1 MMPIVALRSQSLQA
15 LQCPDGQQKI
25 DYCDSLCKGLVLE
38 VRSSGGRTWYVR
50 FTNARGRRRQLRLG
64 NANDLSLA
72 EARVLAQEHRHAVAL
87 GRDPADDRQ
96 ALRQVPTLATFVAE
110 TFLPFI
116 QVSKTSWKQDLS
128 LLNRHI
134 LPALGNKHMDAITR
148 DDVLA
153 LVKKRISQKAAAGS
167 VNRVIILLRFL
178 FNQAIRWGVVGVTSN
193 PTKDIPLL
201 KLNNQRQ
208 RFLSQQEAHRLL
220 EAVEQSMNPMLGFIV
235 AFLLLTG
242 ARKREVLDARWDC
255 IDWSRRIWRIPI
267 SKSGKARYVP
277 LSDTAMV
284 LLRQRQLQTTGNG
297 CDWIFPNP
305 TSGQPYRCIT
315 NAWVTARRR
324 AGLDDLRIH
333 DLRHSFA
340 SFLINNGRSLYEVQ
354 RILGHSSARMTERY
368 AHLAHDTL
376 LAATNAASMAL
387 GNALSAS
394 MENNR
399 SNQGQIIQL
408 EVC

>member
-1 MMPIVALRSQSLQA
+1 MPIVALRSQSLHV
-15 LQCPDGQQKI
+15 LTCPDGQQKI
-25 DYCDSLCKGLVLE
+25 DYCDSQCKGLVLE
-38 VRSSGGRTWYVR
+38 VRSCGGRTWYVR

-64 NANDLSLA
+64 DAKDLSLA
-72 EARVLAQEHRHAVAL
+72 DARALAQDHRHSVAL

-96 ALRQVPTLATFVAE
+96 ALRQVPTLETFVAE

-116 QVSKTSWKQDLS
+116 QISKTSWKQDLS
-128 LLNRHI
+128 LLNKHI
-134 LPALGNKHMDAITR
+134 LPALGSKHLDAISR
-148 DDVLA
+148 DDVLV
-153 LVKKRISQKAAAGS
+153 LMQKRIANKAAAGS

-208 RFLSQQEAHRLL
+208 RFLSQQEAFRLL
-220 EAVEQSMNPMLGFIV
+220 EAVEQSINPMLGFIV

-255 IDWSRRIWRIPI
+255 IDWQRRIWRIPI

-284 LLRQRQLQTTGNG
+284 LLRQRQLQTADNG

-305 TSGQPYRCIT
+305 SSDKPYRCIT

-387 GNALSAS
+387 GNALSGS
-394 MENNR
+394 LEKSW
-399 SNQGQIIQL
+399 SNQQQIIQL

>member
-1 MMPIVALRSQSLQA
+1 MPVLPLRSAGLPSLK
-15 LQCPDGQQKI
+15 CPDGIQKI

-38 VRSSGGRTWYVR
+38 VRATGGRTWYVR

-64 NANDLSLA
+64 DANDLSLA

-87 GRDPADDRQ
+87 GRDPAEERQ

-110 TFLPFI
+110 TFLPAI
-116 QVSKTSWKQDLS
+116 QISKKSWHQDES
-128 LLNRHI
+128 LLRNHI
-134 LPALGNKHMDAITR
+134 LPALGNKHLDAITR
-148 DDVLA
+148 NDVQA
-153 LVKKRISQKAAAGS
+153 VIQKRIAQKASAGS
-167 VNRVIILLRFL
+167 VNRVIILIRFL
-178 FNQAIRWGVVGVTSN
+178 FNQAIRWNIAGVTSN

-208 RFLSQQEAHRLL
+208 RFLTPQEAQRLL
-220 EAVEQSMNPMLGFIV
+220 DAVKQSSNPLLGPIV

-255 IDWSRRIWRIPI
+255 IDWNRRIWKIPI
-267 SKSGKARYVP
+267 SKSGRARYVP
-277 LSDTAMV
+277 LSDSAML
-284 LLRQRQLQTTGNG
+284 LLRQRQLQCTTNADRKR
-297 CDWIFPNP
+297 CEWIFANP
-305 TSGQPYRCIT
+305 ETAKPYRCISRG
-315 NAWVTARRR
+315 WLTARSN

-354 RILGHSSARMTERY
+354 KILGHSTARMTERY

-376 LAATNAASMAL
+376 LDATNTVSVAL
-387 GNALSAS
+387 DGQWS
-394 MENNR
+394 NR
-399 SNQGQIIQL
+399 
-408 EVC
+408 

>member
-1 MMPIVALRSQSLQA
+1 MPIVALRSQSLHV
-15 LQCPDGQQKI
+15 LTCPDGQQKI
-25 DYCDSLCKGLVLE
+25 DYCDSQCKGLVLE
-38 VRSSGGRTWYVR
+38 VRSCGGRTWYVR

-64 NANDLSLA
+64 DAKDLSLA
-72 EARVLAQEHRHAVAL
+72 DARALAQDHRHSVAL

-96 ALRQVPTLATFVAE
+96 ALRQVPTLETFVAE

-116 QVSKTSWKQDLS
+116 QISKTSWKQDLS
-128 LLNRHI
+128 LLNKHI
-134 LPALGNKHMDAITR
+134 LPALGSKHLDAISR
-148 DDVLA
+148 DDVLV
-153 LVKKRISQKAAAGS
+153 LMQKRIANKAAAGS

-208 RFLSQQEAHRLL
+208 RFLSQQEAFRLL
-220 EAVEQSMNPMLGFIV
+220 EAVEQSINPMLGFIV

-255 IDWSRRIWRIPI
+255 IDWQRRIWRIPI

-284 LLRQRQLQTTGNG
+284 LLRQRQLQTADND
-297 CDWIFPNP
+297 CDWVFPNP
-305 TSGQPYRCIT
+305 SSGKPYRCIT

-387 GNALSAS
+387 GNALSGS
-394 MENNR
+394 LEKSW
-399 SNQGQIIQL
+399 SNQQQIIQL

>member
-1 MMPIVALRSQSLQA
+1 MPIVALRSQSLQV
-15 LQCPDGQQKI
+15 LTCPDGQQKI
-25 DYCDSLCKGLVLE
+25 DYCDSQCKGLVLE
-38 VRSSGGRTWYVR
+38 VRSSGVRTWYVR

-64 NANDLSLA
+64 DAKDLSLA
-72 EARVLAQEHRHAVAL
+72 DARALAQEHRHSVAL

-96 ALRQVPTLATFVAE
+96 ALRQVPTLETFVAE

-116 QVSKTSWKQDLS
+116 QISKTSWKQDLS
-128 LLNRHI
+128 LLNKHI
-134 LPALGNKHMDAITR
+134 LPALGSKHLDAITR

-153 LVKKRISQKAAAGS
+153 LMQKRIANKAAAGS

-208 RFLSQQEAHRLL
+208 RFLSQQEAFRLL
-220 EAVEQSMNPMLGFIV
+220 EAVEQSINPMLGFIV

-255 IDWSRRIWRIPI
+255 IDWQRRIWRIPI

-284 LLRQRQLQTTGNG
+284 LLRQRQLQTADNG

-305 TSGQPYRCIT
+305 SSGKPYRCIT

-387 GNALSAS
+387 GNALSGS
-394 MENNR
+394 LEK
-399 SNQGQIIQL
+399 SWSHQQQIIQL